1 MPRWPRSRSAHT
13 ISAVSQPASNSESR
27 RAQAAL
33 LLLAIAL
40 IAAPATALA
49 QRGGGGGGG
58 NIGNGSSSGTVGR
71 NSIPLI
77 CVHDCP
83 ALRDNLNEE
92 DSLKNFRQ
100 ALAVQATAEQR
111 AAFAKI
117 AQYTET
123 ASDRLQLFRR
133 SLNQTPK
140 SAAPTDQA
148 APLNQALEQA
158 RAGNQNFL
166 SSFSEA
172 QKTGLRDAT
181 AKLAKA
187 DSDLDKEIK
196 TLDQSLHTPKPE
208 PDPIAASAAALDKAL
223 AAFQS
228 EQLALAR
235 EMSILFS
242 PGQEATFSL
251 PPATNSITIAGQSI
265 SIPTTGAVS
274 RVTPENSVAEK
285 SETPEK
291 SEAAEPSPN
300 LFRLHLVAD
309 LSDLQLNVADILRQ
323 PLARSPRCGE
333 RIDIRQA
340 TLTPVAPA
348 GLVTATL
355 HFERW
360 VCPTRQA
367 PMEVADGEATLEV
380 KLTPSFEPTPEPPA
394 APGNTGMTLASEITN
409 VEATGFLRESLRNGD
424 LGATLRQQIA
434 AALLSPLQKAAD
446 PKATLPSSAQPNATI
461 QKVRF
466 QDDGADQ
473 ISLVVE
479 GQLQFTEAQ
488 LQQFAAQLKQRL
500 AAQDQRQSPTQP

>member
-1 MPRWPRSRSAHT
+1 MP
-13 ISAVSQPASNSESR
+13 QPASNPDSR
-27 RAQAAL
+27 RAKSAT
-33 LLLAIAL
+33 LLLAVAL
-40 IAAPATALA
+40 VATPATALA
-49 QRGGGGGGG
+49 QRGGGGGG

-83 ALRDNLNEE
+83 ALRDDLNEE
-92 DSLKNFRQ
+92 DNLKNFRQ

-111 AAFAKI
+111 AAFARI
-117 AQYTET
+117 ALYTET
-123 ASDRLQLFRR
+123 ASDSLQGFR
-133 SLNQTPK
+133 K
-140 SAAPTDQA
+140 SMQPGTAAFPDHA
-148 APLNQALEQA
+148 ASLNQALEQA

-172 QKTGLRDAT
+172 QKSGLREAA

-187 DSDLDKEIK
+187 DSDLDKQIK
-196 TLDQSLHTPKPE
+196 TLDQLVHTAKPE

-223 AAFQS
+223 AAFQN

-242 PGQEATFSL
+242 PGQGATFSL

-265 SIPTTGAVS
+265 SIPTAGAVS
-274 RVTPENSVAEK
+274 RVTQEK
-285 SETPEK
+285 STPEK
-291 SEAAEPSPN
+291 SEAAEKPEAAEPSRN

-323 PLARSPRCGE
+323 PLTRSPHCGE
-333 RIDIRQA
+333 RIEIRQA
-340 TLTPVAPA
+340 TLTPVSPA
-348 GLVTATL
+348 ALVTATL

-360 VCPTRQA
+360 VCPTGQA
-367 PMEVADGEATLEV
+367 PMEVAGGDATFEV
-380 KLTPSFEPTPEPPA
+380 KLTPSFERSSDPPSGPTLVPTTGPSM
-394 APGNTGMTLASEITN
+394 TGMKLASEITS
-409 VEATGFLRESLRNGD
+409 VEATGLLRDSLRTGD
-424 LGATLRQQIA
+424 LGAALCQQIA

-446 PKATLPSSAQPNATI
+446 PKATLPSSAQSNATI

-473 ISLVVE
+473 LSLVVE
-479 GQLQFTEAQ
+479 GQLQFTEPQ

-500 AAQDQRQSPTQP
+500 AAQGQVKEQSPTQP

>member
-1 MPRWPRSRSAHT
+1 M
-13 ISAVSQPASNSESR
+13 
-27 RAQAAL
+27 
-33 LLLAIAL
+33 
-40 IAAPATALA
+40 AAPVTALA

-58 NIGNGSSSGTVGR
+58 ANIGDSSSSGSVGR

-83 ALRDNLNEE
+83 SLREGLNEQ
-92 DSLKNFRQ
+92 DSLRSFRQ
-100 ALAVQATAEQR
+100 ALAVQATVEQR

-117 AQYTET
+117 AQYTQT
-123 ASDRLQLFRR
+123 ASDRLQTFRKSMQPGTATFSDQAA
-133 SLNQTPK
+133 SLNQT
-140 SAAPTDQA
+140 
-148 APLNQALEQA
+148 LEQA

-172 QKTGLRDAT
+172 QKSGLREAT

-187 DSDLDKEIK
+187 DFDLDRQIK
-196 TLDQSLHTPKPE
+196 TLDQLVHTAKPE
-208 PDPIAASAAALDKAL
+208 SDPIAASAAAVEKELG
-223 AAFQS
+223 AFQD

-251 PPATNSITIAGQSI
+251 PPATNSITIAGQSVN
-265 SIPTTGAVS
+265 IPTAGAVS
-274 RVTPENSVAEK
+274 RIAQEKSPEK
-285 SETPEK
+285 SETAEK
-291 SEAAEPSPN
+291 SDSAAPSQN

-309 LSDLQLNVADILRQ
+309 LSDLQLNVAQILRA

-340 TLTPVAPA
+340 TLTPLAPA
-348 GLVTATL
+348 AVVTATL

-360 VCPTRQA
+360 VCPAGQT

-380 KLTPSFEPTPEPPA
+380 KLTPSFETKSETKSETKFETKSETKPEA
-394 APGNTGMTLASEITN
+394 TAGAGTSGGMTAMTLASEITS
-409 VEATGFLRESLRNGD
+409 VEATGLLRDSLRTGD
-424 LGATLRQQIA
+424 LGATLRDQIA

-461 QKVRF
+461 QRVRF

-473 ISLVVE
+473 LSLVVE
-479 GQLQFTEAQ
+479 GQLQFTDPQ
-488 LQQFAAQLKQRL
+488 LEQFAAQLKQRL
-500 AAQDQRQSPTQP
+500 SAQDQRQTQSPTQP